1 MKKLAVCAVL
11 MAFALMAFAGKKKPE
26 PQYAAVQFTVLKEN
40 DGEPIR
46 NASVILHQVDDHGNQ
61 DKAGFQLKT
70 GEDGHASFDAIPYGK
85 LRVQVIAHGFQTYGE
100 DFDIGQPT
108 REIVIKLNPPRRQY
122 SIYDK

>member
-1 MKKLAVCAVL
+1 MK
-11 MAFALMAFAGKKKPE
+11 
-26 PQYAAVQFTVLKEN
+26 T
-40 DGEPIR
+40 
-46 NASVILHQVDDHGNQ
+46 
-61 DKAGFQLKT
+61 GFELKT
-70 GEDGHASFDAIPYGK
+70 DSEGKTHFDGVPYGT